1 MADIELERRGP
12 VAIVAINRPAKR
24 NALDGRAWRQLGAI
38 FEAFGS
44 DPDLRAV
51 VLTGRGGAFC
61 AGDEIGAFAAVRD
74 DPAARRE
81 YWDGIMACY
90 AAVSA
95 VPVPV
100 VAAVS
105 GPCVGGGCTL
115 ALRADF
121 RIADGTARFG
131 VPPAKLG
138 LVYPADSTQLLAATA
153 GIAMARHMPYTGQ
166 LIDSQAALDCGL
178 VSQRIEGDVV
188 VVYTLRQPR
197 ACAVE
202 PRAMDGSC
210 RAAGSHCIAQLPT
223 ASPGQ
228 AQRACSE
235 GVGAGC
241 SALLRQLREGTAV
254 AESNDVGPARFERPP
269 ACREHTPGHDP
280 QACEALTDD
289 ALAIAMQR
297 VGQQLEQEERSTPDL
312 PLPAAVRDRLQR
324 LCLQHRVGRF
334 CVEMA
339 AQQLDALEPALAV
352 QALQVVCDAGRVSAC
367 ERTAP
372 LRELGADLR
381 LVPAQQV
388 PCGRYQADG
397 GVIDML
403 DFGNGTHARLH
414 KGAIHLQHDGQSL
427 VLRPLAN
434 GDLLGIDS
442 QTAYQRY
449 RPQEGVPSCSRPAD
463 SLGRPLR

>member
-1 MADIELERRGP
+1 MRVLPLLP
-12 VAIVAINRPAKR
+12 V
-24 NALDGRAWRQLGAI
+24 LL
-38 FEAFGS
+38 
-44 DPDLRAV
+44 L
-51 VLTGRGGAFC
+51 
-61 AGDEIGAFAAVRD
+61 FAAPPASADALRCGEYRSD
-74 DPAARRE
+74 DGGMALVFTTANSGYRHNDIGEPEPLWVDRSAAQTRLVMLD
-81 YWDGIMACY
+81 DG
-90 AAVSA
+90 
-95 VPVPV
+95 
-100 VAAVS
+100 VAA
-105 GPCVGGGCTL
+105 PI
-115 ALRADF
+115 
-121 RIADGTARFG
+121 RISADG
-131 VPPAKLG
+131 
-138 LVYPADSTQLLAATA
+138 
-153 GIAMARHMPYTGQ
+153 
-166 LIDSQAALDCGL
+166 
-178 VSQRIEGDVV
+178 QRIEDDVV

-449 RPQEGVPSCSRPAD
+449 RPQEGVPSCSRPTD